1 MYTKWEIQSVCL
13 FFAFCGDCFMLL
25 LLGFEINS
33 DMGLTSLFLGYQ
45 VVSCSKRTQATVI
58 ETPNKKFVP
67 KIRSG
72 SDTAIGPRR
81 CNEDKHILAD
91 DLSAHLGSIYSCPMP
106 SAFYAVFDGHGGS
119 DAADYLN
126 NNVMRIL
133 FEDADFPLTSD
144 IDDAFLKKVKES
156 YRKAFLLADRELA
169 DDCSASTA
177 CLWNHSTDCPS
188 TWQAS
193 ASSKC
198 WRLSCCSL

>member
-25 LLGFEINS
+25 LLGFEIYS

-67 KIRSG
+67 KIRLG
-72 SDTAIGPRR
+72 SDTAIGPCR
-81 CNEDKHILAD
+81 CNEDKHILVD

-106 SAFYAVFDGHGGS
+106 SAFYAVFHGHGGS

-144 IDDAFLKKVKES
+144 IDDAFLKKAKES
-156 YRKAFLLADRELA
+156 HRKAFLLA
-169 DDCSASTA
+169 
-177 CLWNHSTDCPS
+177 
-188 TWQAS
+188 
-193 ASSKC
+193 
-198 WRLSCCSL
+198 